1 MGKGGW
7 QGKLY
12 AIAEWITMLAVLQL
26 MWTGLTLLGL
36 VVFGISPATA
46 GLFSAIRKR
55 LQGQDD
61 LKGLVSEYWRVYKEE
76 WVAANKIGLV
86 LIVVGYFLA
95 TNLRIVF
102 AMPTTTTSM
111 VILVGLTMI
120 TILYLVLCMNIF
132 QVFTH
137 YELPFSRYFSTSVL
151 LMVSFPIQ
159 GVGSLIGVYL
169 LYQLFLFLPG
179 LLPFFGVSVTAIFL
193 SWMSFQI
200 FKMKDAKETTIPA

>member
-36 VVFGISPATA
+36 VIFGISPATA
-46 GLFSAIRKR
+46 GLFSVIRKR
-55 LQGQDD
+55 LQGQED
-61 LKGLVSEYWRVYKEE
+61 LKGLVSEYWRVYKKE
-76 WVAANKIGLV
+76 WIAANKIGIV
-86 LIVVGYFLA
+86 LIIVGYFLA
-95 TNLRIVF
+95 TNLRIVL
-102 AMPTTTTSM
+102 AMPSTASN
-111 VILVGLTMI
+111 ILLVSVLTMI
-120 TILYLVLCMNIF
+120 SILYIVLCMNIF

-159 GVGSLIGVYL
+159 GIGSLLGVYL
-169 LYQLFLFLPG
+169 LYQLYLFLPG
-179 LLPFFGVSVTAIFL
+179 LLPFFGISVTAIFL
-193 SWMSFQI
+193 SWMSSQI
-200 FKMKDAKETTIPA
+200 FKMKDAKENAITT